1 MERLRMICSLI
12 IQLRPNVT
20 NLELQK
26 YLYFIQ
32 AGSLMR
38 LGEVAFF
45 DEIEAWQY
53 GPVVPRAYRE
63 FKYSRGLLTEQE
75 INLSENLSELIEE
88 IIEEFQDDEAFELV
102 ERTHSY
108 SSWIEA
114 WNNGN
119 SVITVESIL
128 ACHEEIS
135 NENNGLIF

>member
-1 MERLRMICSLI
+1 MERLRMICSFI
-12 IQLRPNVT
+12 IQLKSDIT

-38 LGEVAFF
+38 LGRVAFF
-45 DEIEAWQY
+45 EEIEAWQY

-63 FKYSRGLLTEQE
+63 FKYNRNLLVEQE
-75 INLSENLSELIEE
+75 VNLDEGISGLIEE
-88 IIEEFQDDEAFELV
+88 IVEEFQNDEAFELV

-108 SSWIEA
+108 SSWREA
-114 WNNGN
+114 WNSRNP
-119 SVITVESIL
+119 VIRIESII